1 MSKKIVRSLAFAIAG
16 VLALNLRAEI
26 AWTTSSCSSANWS
39 ALANNLLAGKT
50 GTISGQVATAYSVD
64 DPALLTDGNGSP
76 VGTAGEVKEH
86 IVGFQNGTSVSWS
99 FAEPEMLEQVRI
111 SCGYLVANQN
121 YSGFT
126 VSSVEVQAF
135 GSSTWTTLNTEIGQ
149 MVDNGQ
155 NEIQSLT
162 LADGSGV
169 PLTENVG
176 ALRVTFGMP
185 PASYAN
191 YCVEIEAVGTASGAE
206 PTYDITITAPQNG
219 TLETSVTNDVTAGT
233 TVTVT
238 ATPTEGYQLVSVTT
252 NGAVLAGSTFTMPSE
267 DVTVA
272 ATFEEIAT
280 PPSDDMFYV
289 GDTGYGSWMDAY
301 TNVAAGATIVVGTN
315 AVIDQV
321 ADGHVG
327 VINKSVK
334 IDLSG
339 NDLSYAEGWLTG
351 CTVEIVDTGMPS
363 VTGRF
368 EMASG
373 RMNMS
378 GGTLDLSALVG
389 SQIKGNFQMSSTS
402 LLKFPSDM
410 ELDDCTS
417 RIVIDSFDTVGG
429 KGARIV
435 VQGVTYVYDGTG
447 WGVAFKITSISVGDE
462 VVEFGVMAP
471 ADGEVTI
478 LGSESVNGAYNALT
492 TTKIGDGV
500 YQVPVSTCRFF
511 KAAMEM

>member
-1 MSKKIVRSLAFAIAG
+1 MSKKIVRSLVFAIAG
-16 VLALNLRAEI
+16 VLALSLRAEI

-155 NEIQSLT
+155 NAIQSLA

-169 PLTENVG
+169 PLAENVG

-185 PASYAN
+185 PVSYAN

-233 TVTVT
+233 AVTVT
-238 ATPTEGYQLVSVTT
+238 ATPAEGYQLVSVTT

-272 ATFEEIAT
+272 ATFEETAT

-289 GDTGYGSWMDAY
+289 GDTGYSSWMDAY

-315 AVIDQV
+315 AVIDDI
-321 ADGHVG
+321 DGDHPG
-327 VINKSVK
+327 VINKSVT
-334 IDLSG
+334 IDLNG
-339 NDLSYAEGWLTG
+339 RDLSFAEGG
-351 CTVEIVDTGMPS
+351 KF
-363 VTGRF
+363 R
-368 EMASG
+368 
-373 RMNMS
+373 
-378 GGTLDLSALVG
+378 
-389 SQIKGNFQMSSTS
+389 MSSKS
-402 LLKFPSDM
+402 LLKFPSDLS
-410 ELDDCTS
+410 LDDCTPL
-417 RIVIDSFDTVGG
+417 ITIEKGNDEG

-435 VQGVTYVYDGTG
+435 VKGVTYVFDGTS
-447 WGVAFKITSISVGDE
+447 WGVAFKITSIDVYDD
-462 VVEFGVMAP
+462 VVVFGVEAP
-471 ADGEVTI
+471 EAGSITI
-478 LGSESVNGAYNALT
+478 TGSETVNGEYNALT
-492 TTKIGDGV
+492 TTKISNGL
-500 YQVPVSTCRFF
+500 YQVPVSACRFF
-511 KAAMEM
+511 KAALEMQ